1 MRNSMS
7 NKNYVTSI
15 FILLGVLIP
24 LSLMSQSVQLYSL
37 AVNKSTI
44 KWTGRKILGSHYGY
58 VNFKNG
64 YIGVDGNKIVEG
76 SFEVD
81 MQTINVQDIED
92 KAMNQKLAKH
102 LKSEDF
108 FSVEKFPIA
117 KFLIT
122 HVTQVKT
129 AKPNEPNF
137 AITGKMTIKGITHTV
152 AFPAFVKSEGNVI
165 RAKAEFEIDRT
176 KFDVRYKSGSFFEG
190 LGDNLIYDN
199 FTLELNLVFN
209 RQ

>member
-1 MRNSMS
+1 MP
-7 NKNYVTSI
+7 NKNYLASI
-15 FILLGVLIP
+15 FIFVLLGILLP
-24 LSLMSQSVQLYSL
+24 LPLMSQSIQLYNL
-37 AVNKSTI
+37 AVDKSTI

-58 VNFKNG
+58 VNFKDG
-64 YIGVDGNKIVEG
+64 YIKAEGNRIVEG
-76 SFEVD
+76 AFEVD
-81 MQTINVQDIED
+81 MSTINVQDIED
-92 KAMNQKLAKH
+92 KGMNQKLVKH

-108 FSVEKFPIA
+108 FSVDKFPIA

-122 HVTQVKT
+122 HVTQIKS
-129 AKPNEPNF
+129 AKPGESNF

-152 AFPAFVKSEGNVI
+152 VFPAFVKAEGNVI
-165 RAKAEFEIDRT
+165 RATAKFEIDRT

-209 RQ
+209 ER